1 MLNLFFLFFIIIK
14 GSLYLLNI
22 MILQFFSSLSKP
34 YKILVIVSII
44 IIIII
49 VTRYLTRERRLREK
63 AEQKAILERES
74 IPVPCTHCGS
84 TNPNVFPI
92 KTEPP
97 QRMCDHCGLFFSR
110 KEFETDNP
118 CVYLDF
124 SSESRDF
131 GKVVI
136 ELYQD
141 VVPKTVKNFYKL
153 CCGIEKIDQETGDKH
168 VLKKYMGTKV
178 HYIMPSMFI
187 QTGDYVA
194 GDGSG
199 GRSIYRG
206 GQFPDENFDL
216 KHDRA
221 GLLSMVNFG
230 PDTNNSQF
238 IITQKEMPWLDG
250 KNVVFGRVISG
261 MDVIENIGNVAINQN
276 NNPVEDIYIIG
287 CGVYQK

>member
-1 MLNLFFLFFIIIK
+1 
-14 GSLYLLNI
+14 
-22 MILQFFSSLSKP
+22 MIQQFFSSLSKP
-34 YKILVIVSII
+34 YKILVIISII

-49 VTRYLTRERRLREK
+49 VVRYLNKDKRLK
-63 AEQKAILERES
+63 AEAERKAILYKES
-74 IPVPCTHCGS
+74 IPVPCTSCGG

-92 KTEPP
+92 KTHPP
-97 QRMCDHCGLFFSR
+97 QRMCDHCGQFFSR

-118 CVYLDF
+118 CVHLNF
-124 SSESRDF
+124 SSESQEF
-131 GKVVI
+131 GKVII

-153 CCGIEKIDQETGDKH
+153 CCGIEKVDEETGDRH
-168 VLKKYMGTKV
+168 LLKKYMGTKV

-187 QTGDYVA
+187 QTGDYVS

-216 KHDRA
+216 KHDSE
-221 GLLSMVNFG
+221 GILSMVNFG

-238 IITQKEMPWLDG
+238 IITQKPMPWLDG
-250 KNVVFGRVISG
+250 KNVVFGKVISG
-261 MDVIENIGNVAINQN
+261 IDVIEKIGNVAINQN
-276 NNPVEDIYIIG
+276 NNPVEEIYIVD
-287 CGVYQK
+287 CGVHQK